1 MEFWLHSAEKGL
13 LSMSLAACS
22 NISFQTKFKLY
33 KVIKSTKTQKKEVLA
48 VGVLEFSV
56 VETSMS
62 HRRMEVS
69 TLETSSRMR
78 HRWRSCRA
86 MSCRSFLN
94 MSILSC

>member
-1 MEFWLHSAEKGL
+1 MEFWLHSAETGL

-69 TLETSSRMR
+69 TLV
-78 HRWRSCRA
+78 
-86 MSCRSFLN
+86 LLV
-94 MSILSC
+94 LSKFFEHEHFELWSL